1 MRFTNTILAEMT
13 AVLPD
18 TTEEEAATLYL
29 IACMIQA
36 YEFHGELSIDA
47 MFVLRS
53 WLKDMPAAVKFI
65 PASLFVEMEM
75 NNI

>member
-1 MRFTNTILAEMT
+1 MHSTDMILAEMT
-13 AVLPD
+13 ASLPP
-18 TTEEEAATLYL
+18 TTGEEVTALYL

-36 YEFHGELSIDA
+36 YEFHGGLSIDA
-47 MFVLRS
+47 MFVLRR